1 MESTLTIRQVTE
13 RVVEL
18 GLVDA
23 ATVVDALE
31 PAMLDSTLDYF
42 GVPDDRAVL
51 RLLSSLGIWYDVD
64 PDAFRGV
71 CEDGPQLYEEQLRL
85 IADRTRGLITITD
98 VDVVDDEA
106 GGHHVLRFRSDGE
119 PREWRITH
127 DEDEDEE
134 EFDAVMTFSMRI
146 HELVPAGSPA
156 RWCTVKIDDGAYGP
170 QAVFGDPEALRQLGA
185 EFGLTFWS

>member
-1 MESTLTIRQVTE
+1 M
-13 RVVEL
+13 
-18 GLVDA
+18 
-23 ATVVDALE
+23 
-31 PAMLDSTLDYF
+31 
-42 GVPDDRAVL
+42 
-51 RLLSSLGIWYDVD
+51 
-64 PDAFRGV
+64 
-71 CEDGPQLYEEQLRL
+71 

-106 GGHHVLRFRSDGE
+106 GGHHVLRFRCGGE

-156 RWCTVKIDDGAYGP
+156 RWCAVEINDGAYGP
-170 QAVFGDPEALRQLGA
+170 QAVFGDPEAMRQPVRRFSCWLPPSPRWCSPVPVRPSPWRRPRA
-185 EFGLTFWS
+185 APR